1 MNEKQI
7 IELIFRYCISIG
19 LLDIKLIFLNEKN
32 HLNGTGNVIEHK
44 NQ

>member
-32 HLNGTGNVIEHK
+32 HLNGTGNGIEHK